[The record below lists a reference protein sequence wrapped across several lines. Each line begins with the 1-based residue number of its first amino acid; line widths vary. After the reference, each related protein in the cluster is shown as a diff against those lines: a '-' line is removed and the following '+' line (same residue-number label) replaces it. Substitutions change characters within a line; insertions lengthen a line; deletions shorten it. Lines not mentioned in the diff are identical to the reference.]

1 MGVFADIV
9 IGNRRGVA
17 EKWPNTLSDGTLPKP
32 RLWLPDED
40 KMYGRK
46 QNERGGNFLKRC
58 KGKRP
63 TSVD

>member
-17 EKWPNTLSDGTLPKP
+17 EKWPNTLSDGTLPNP

-46 QNERGGNFLKRC
+46 QNEEVTFW
-58 KGKRP
+58 KGVKVKDQRQ
-63 TSVD
+63 

>member
-1 MGVFADIV
+1 M
-9 IGNRRGVA
+9 A
-17 EKWPNTLSDGTLPKP
+17 EKWPNTLSDGTLLPKP

-46 QNERGGNFLKRC
+46 QNECGGNFLKRC

>member
-1 MGVFADIV
+1 M
-9 IGNRRGVA
+9 A

-46 QNERGGNFLKRC
+46 QNEEVTFW
-58 KGKRP
+58 KGVKVKDQRQ
-63 TSVD
+63 